1 MNKLQLETL
10 IDQLSKLELTQ
21 VKRVLNL
28 VTRIVDNKEQERILP
43 KYRELLSLGL
53 TNTECRVILNISK
66 KRLKYLLK
74 Y

>member
-1 MNKLQLETL
+1 MNKQQLEVL

-43 KYRELLSLGL
+43 KYRELRSLGL

-66 KRLKYLLK
+66 KQLKYLLK

>member
-28 VTRIVDNKEQERILP
+28 VSRIVDNKEQERILP
-43 KYRELLSLGL
+43 KYRELRSLGL
-53 TNTECRVILNISK
+53 TNTEYRVILNISK

>member
-1 MNKLQLETL
+1 MNKLQLEAL
-10 IDQLSKLELTQ
+10 IDQLSNLELTQ

-28 VTRIVDNKEQERILP
+28 VTRIVDNKEQELILP
-43 KYRELLSLGL
+43 KYRELRSLGL